1 MNNQNA
7 KNTPKTYDAGDL
19 WDIQSLAEFDMNWME
34 VAISDIKNRL
44 KEIKAELGGKDVLG
58 FYALE
63 NVIDMYQYI
72 AENVTAI
79 MQSRQRNIK
88 RMAWVRRG
96 TMNIKPA
103 WDTKP
108 DMFEGSISNVT
119 RKHNKAH
126 WRKWAMVQVIQ

>member
-1 MNNQNA
+1 MPKNIHQITRQRIQSAEFAQKQGLVKRISLMLKKSMGSVAMNNQNA

-72 AENVTAI
+72 AE
-79 MQSRQRNIK
+79 K
-88 RMAWVRRG
+88 RHSYHAEQAEKYKKEWHG
-96 TMNIKPA
+96 
-103 WDTKP
+103 
-108 DMFEGSISNVT
+108 
-119 RKHNKAH
+119 
-126 WRKWAMVQVIQ
+126 

>member
-72 AENVTAI
+72 AE
-79 MQSRQRNIK
+79 K
-88 RMAWVRRG
+88 RHSYHAKQAEKYKKEWHG
-96 TMNIKPA
+96 
-103 WDTKP
+103 
-108 DMFEGSISNVT
+108 
-119 RKHNKAH
+119 
-126 WRKWAMVQVIQ
+126 

>member
-1 MNNQNA
+1 MPKNIHQITRQRIQSADFAQKQGLVKRISLMLKKSMGSVITMNNQNA

-72 AENVTAI
+72 AE
-79 MQSRQRNIK
+79 K
-88 RMAWVRRG
+88 RHSYHAEQAEKYKKEWHG
-96 TMNIKPA
+96 
-103 WDTKP
+103 
-108 DMFEGSISNVT
+108 
-119 RKHNKAH
+119 
-126 WRKWAMVQVIQ
+126 

>member
-1 MNNQNA
+1 MGSVITMNNQNA

-34 VAISDIKNRL
+34 IAISDIKNRL

-72 AENVTAI
+72 AE
-79 MQSRQRNIK
+79 K
-88 RMAWVRRG
+88 RHSYHAEQAEKYKKEWHG
-96 TMNIKPA
+96 
-103 WDTKP
+103 
-108 DMFEGSISNVT
+108 
-119 RKHNKAH
+119 
-126 WRKWAMVQVIQ
+126 

>member
-1 MNNQNA
+1 MPKNIHQITRQRIQSADFAQKQGLVKRISLILKKSMGSVAMNNQNA

-72 AENVTAI
+72 AE
-79 MQSRQRNIK
+79 K
-88 RMAWVRRG
+88 RHSYHAEQAEKYKKEWHG
-96 TMNIKPA
+96 
-103 WDTKP
+103 
-108 DMFEGSISNVT
+108 
-119 RKHNKAH
+119 
-126 WRKWAMVQVIQ
+126 